1 MLAYLVQRNGANSKP
16 GKNCR
21 ETEATMSIRA
31 TGANYLDA
39 YNMYQELYAKNTK
52 TSDTT
57 STIANNYSS
66 SANQAASGI
75 LTTQGRAELSKAL
88 DAMKQAG
95 YTRFTFNDVEDYR
108 KNLESE
114 FSKTVRADLKEMGVD
129 PDIEFNLVLDADG
142 NLKVVSDHP
151 DKAAVEAYFED
162 NPEMV
167 DVFKHIQALSN
178 LKKAQSRAPDQ
189 AAEFTRNMKLS
200 LQAEAVQ
207 AFFAVTDNNGQDY
220 FNQIANFGSNGATSY
235 LLGLNTSV

>member
-1 MLAYLVQRNGANSKP
+1 MTV
-16 GKNCR
+16 
-21 ETEATMSIRA
+21 RA
-31 TGANYLDA
+31 TSTNANYLNA
-39 YNMYQELYAKNTK
+39 YSMYQDLYAKNTK
-52 TSDTT
+52 TSDSNTAIAGNYTT
-57 STIANNYSS
+57 SGT
-66 SANQAASGI
+66 QATSGL
-75 LTTQGRAELSKAL
+75 LTAQGRDELSKAL
-88 DAMKQAG
+88 DAMKKAG

-114 FSKTVRADLKEMGVD
+114 FSKTVKADLKEMGVD
-129 PDIEFNLVLDADG
+129 PDITFNLVLDANG
-142 NLKVVSDHP
+142 NLKVISDHA

-207 AFFAVTDNNGQDY
+207 AFFAATDNNGADY
-220 FNQIANFGSNGATSY
+220 FSQIATFGSNDATSF
-235 LLGLNTSV
+235 LLGLNQSV

>member
-1 MLAYLVQRNGANSKP
+1 MPV
-16 GKNCR
+16 
-21 ETEATMSIRA
+21 RA
-31 TGANYLDA
+31 TSTNPNYLNA
-39 YNMYQELYAKNTK
+39 YSMYQDLYAKNAK
-52 TSDTT
+52 TSDS
-57 STIANNYSS
+57 STAIAGNYASS
-66 SANQAASGI
+66 GAQATSGI
-75 LTTQGRAELSKAL
+75 LTTQGRDELSKAL
-88 DAMKQAG
+88 DAMKKAG

-129 PDIEFNLVLDADG
+129 PDIAFNLVLDANG
-142 NLKVVSDHP
+142 NLKVISDHP

-189 AAEFTRNMKLS
+189 AAELTRNMKLS

-207 AFFAVTDNNGQDY
+207 AFFAATDNNGADY
-220 FNQIANFGSNGATSY
+220 FSQIAAFGSNDATSF
-235 LLGLNTSV
+235 LLGLNQSV